1 MKMQSKNIKLFL
13 MLIVTFAS
21 VSPLYADIYVY
32 IDKAGVR
39 HFTNAPTSS
48 EYKVYLKSRPSY
60 FDSDFSYSPPSS
72 SYSYWSNEYDHLI
85 NQASQLYDIPFPL
98 VKAMIKVESNFNPF
112 AISPRG
118 AAGILQLMPQTAKR
132 FGVKNVFDATQNI
145 DGGARYLRWLLDRF
159 NGRVE
164 LALAGYNA
172 GEGAVDR
179 HHGIPPFAE
188 TKWYV
193 IKVLDHVGRTAPK
206 PQR

>member
-1 MKMQSKNIKLFL
+1 
-13 MLIVTFAS
+13 MLIVTYAS

-98 VKAMIKVESNFNPF
+98 VKAMIKVESNFNPR
-112 AISPRG
+112 AVSNKG
-118 AAGILQLMPQTAKR
+118 AQGLMQIIPATAN
-132 FGVKNVFDATQNI
+132 FLNIYDVFDPEENI
-145 DGGARYLRWLLDRF
+145 KGGTRYLRYLLDRF
-159 NGRVE
+159 DGKWSH
-164 LALAGYNA
+164 AIAGYNA
-172 GEGAVDR
+172 GPERVER
-179 HHGIPPFAE
+179 HQGIPPIQE
-188 TKWYV
+188 TQNYV
-193 IKVLDHVGRTAPK
+193 RKVIQYYKILKDK
-206 PQR
+206 

>member
-1 MKMQSKNIKLFL
+1 MKMPSKNIKLFL

-85 NQASQLYDIPFPL
+85 TQASQLYDIPFPL
-98 VKAMIKVESNFNPF
+98 VKAMIKVESNFNPR
-112 AISPRG
+112 AVSNKG
-118 AAGILQLMPQTAKR
+118 AQGLMQIIPATAN
-132 FGVKNVFDATQNI
+132 FLNIYDVFDPEENI
-145 DGGARYLRWLLDRF
+145 KGGTRYLRYLLDRF
-159 NGRVE
+159 DGKWSH
-164 LALAGYNA
+164 AIAGYNA
-172 GEGAVDR
+172 GPERVER
-179 HHGIPPFAE
+179 HQGIPPIQE
-188 TKWYV
+188 TQNYV
-193 IKVLDHVGRTAPK
+193 RKVIQYYKILKDK
-206 PQR
+206 